1 MRLAELYGMRVVD
14 GSGRSQGRVRE
25 VHCEGG
31 EVTRLGLGSGTLLQ
45 RLTGG
50 REGRLIAWSDV
61 TAVKQG
67 ALVVGADRDN

>member
-14 GSGRSQGRVRE
+14 GRGRSKGRVRE
-25 VHCEGG
+25 VHCDGG
-31 EVTRLGLGSGTLLQ
+31 EVTRLGLGAGTLLQ

-61 TAVKQG
+61 IAVKKDTI
-67 ALVVGADRDN
+67 VVGGDRDG